1 MPLMACPFG
10 LRSVLEAESRDG
22 YLDWERFAE
31 SYDLFWRPACPYRGS
46 SHGAEDT
53 QCNGYDGHRRV
64 FLHEAEG
71 SVAELDDFFAKSGFA
86 WSDGFY
92 R

>member
-1 MPLMACPFG
+1 MPLMARPFG
-10 LRSVLEAESRDG
+10 WWSVSEAESRDG

-31 SYDLFWRPACPYRGS
+31 PHDLFRRPACLYRGS
-46 SHGAEDT
+46 PHGTENA

-71 SVAELDDFFAKSGFA
+71 SVAELDDFFTEFRFT

-92 R
+92 G